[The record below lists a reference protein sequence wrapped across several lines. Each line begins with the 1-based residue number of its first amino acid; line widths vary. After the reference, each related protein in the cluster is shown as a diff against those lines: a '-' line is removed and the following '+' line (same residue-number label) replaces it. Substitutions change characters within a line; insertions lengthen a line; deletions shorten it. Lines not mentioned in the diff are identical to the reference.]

1 MQKLVKTEM
10 PVLWHILHD
19 MSQPTK
25 AMFWPCLVSFFS
37 VGMHYTRI
45 FRNQRVANSS
55 ASKLQPA
62 MVDISYRCQITYQ
75 EEKPVSIA
83 ADLVEEHQGQKFLK
97 ISATNYA
104 ICQLV
109 CGGKLPTKNPSLA
122 KSKELQALVQAR
134 NDKIQEYLAAP
145 EETQE
150 LFDSEMP
157 KNKCTKKRKAQAMEE
172 PGDKFVVTILLGST
186 EIPCLVGGQRPTKWD
201 LFVAMETEPLR
212 EVIYHLRAGCQIA
225 FAQPSRS
232 YKATKKESSH
242 RWP

>member
-1 MQKLVKTEM
+1 
-10 PVLWHILHD
+10 
-19 MSQPTK
+19 
-25 AMFWPCLVSFFS
+25 
-37 VGMHYTRI
+37 MHYTRI

-122 KSKELQALVQAR
+122 RSKELQALVQAR
-134 NDKIQEYLAAP
+134 NDKIQEYFAAP
-145 EETQE
+145 EETQD

-157 KNKCTKKRKAQAMEE
+157 KNKCTKKRLAQAMEE
-172 PGDKFVVTILLGST
+172 PGDKFMVTILLGST
-186 EIPCLVGGQRPTKWD
+186 EIPCLVGGQRLAKCDLCCPTQQK
-201 LFVAMETEPLR
+201 LQGHFERIKPQVTIAVVATKR
-212 EVIYHLRAGCQIA
+212 EVAAKDC
-225 FAQPSRS
+225 
-232 YKATKKESSH
+232 KSH
-242 RWP
+242 CLA